1 MLPKPSLHL
10 MTPSLQSGL
19 GSTRQV
25 LRLNVSSSP
34 PTRAGYPSTL
44 LLRKPRTFFILSYT
58 TMNTPPMASGQSDV
72 MSTMYRRKFKRYVH
86 ETVVLALRLT
96 LNKHIDYVTP
106 GVKTTQLKKRSLSKS
121 KRGSKP
127 PGGWGPPT
135 GPWKKP
141 HPPPFPGHH
150 PETNLT
156 GCDTVVTPACI
167 AALYQ
172 IPEPNHSAN
181 PGNAIGIFEQG
192 GM

>member
-1 MLPKPSLHL
+1 MLSSTTTNMLL
-10 MTPSLQSGL
+10 MANGQSG
-19 GSTRQV
+19 
-25 LRLNVSSSP
+25 
-34 PTRAGYPSTL
+34 
-44 LLRKPRTFFILSYT
+44 
-58 TMNTPPMASGQSDV
+58 V
-72 MSTMYRRKFKRYVH
+72 MSIMYPRRSKRYVDS
-86 ETVVLALRLT
+86 TVLPASRLT
-96 LNKHIDYVTP
+96 SNKHIDYVTP

-181 PGNAIGIFEQG
+181 PGNAIGIF
-192 GM
+192 